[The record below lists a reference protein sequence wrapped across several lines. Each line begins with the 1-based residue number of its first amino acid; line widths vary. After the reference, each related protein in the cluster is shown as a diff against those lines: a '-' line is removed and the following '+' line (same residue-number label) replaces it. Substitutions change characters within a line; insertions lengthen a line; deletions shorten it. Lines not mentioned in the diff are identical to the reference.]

1 MKTHPILPALGC
13 AALVAGAVLPCLAE
27 TAATEARIES
37 LLARMTLEEKI
48 TLLSGDESDFNAQ
61 GLPRLGIPS
70 IRMGDGPAGIRIG
83 RATAFPSP
91 INLAASW
98 DVSLADRY
106 GSALAEETL
115 AKGRTCILGPCV
127 GIHRFPLS
135 GRNFESFGE
144 DPWLSSRIGVGVIR
158 GVQSRRV
165 VATVKHFAVNDQ
177 EWERREINVLVD
189 ERTLREIHLP
199 AFEAAVKEAGV
210 WAVMTS
216 YNRINGPHG
225 SQCDQLINGVLK
237 GDWGFRGIV
246 MSDWESVYTAVGAAN
261 AGLDL
266 EMPSALWMGEALLSA
281 VQAGRVREAVI
292 DDKVRRHLRVRL
304 EAGLF
309 ERPAPPEAEGVVR
322 SEAHRALAQEIAARS
337 MVLLKN
343 DGLLPLAPER
353 LRRVALIGPAMNHAR
368 TGGGGSSLVLP
379 WRTVS
384 PLQGI
389 TALLAGRA
397 ECVFEEG
404 VLIDMYRPEPIPA
417 ECFRTPDDSGPGLRA
432 EYFDNADCAGT
443 PVSAQV
449 EPRIFLELIGGT
461 PDPRLNKDLF
471 SIRWAGR
478 FTPPVTHDYELALC
492 SDDGSRLWIDG
503 QLVIDHWG
511 PHSLATKTGSIRLE
525 GGRTYEIRAEYCE
538 LGGDATMIL
547 GWKAPSDRTP
557 PPSIEAAVAAAR
569 SADVAI
575 VAVGQASFLEGE
587 GRDVADFRLPGGQDE
602 LVQAVAAANPNTV
615 VVVYGGVP
623 QLMEHWIGKVR
634 AVFAAFYPG
643 QEGGGALADLLLG
656 RISPSGKL
664 PFSYIQRRDQ
674 SPAFADYQDPGL
686 KSRYDEGVFVGYRY
700 LDQNRLRPLF
710 PFGHGLTYTTFR
722 YSDLRLAP
730 APDGTCVATVAI
742 TNTGMVAAEETVQ
755 LYVAPPAGT
764 AVPRPPQELKAFT
777 KVALAPGETRT
788 VALPLG
794 HRAFQYFDPQ
804 QRDWASTPGSHEIRV
819 GASSRDIRLTERL
832 ERPQ

>member
-1 MKTHPILPALGC
+1 M
-13 AALVAGAVLPCLAE
+13 
-27 TAATEARIES
+27 
-37 LLARMTLEEKI
+37 
-48 TLLSGDESDFNAQ
+48 
-61 GLPRLGIPS
+61 
-70 IRMGDGPAGIRIG
+70 
-83 RATAFPSP
+83 
-91 INLAASW
+91 
-98 DVSLADRY
+98 
-106 GSALAEETL
+106 
-115 AKGRTCILGPCV
+115 
-127 GIHRFPLS
+127 
-135 GRNFESFGE
+135 
-144 DPWLSSRIGVGVIR
+144 
-158 GVQSRRV
+158 
-165 VATVKHFAVNDQ
+165 
-177 EWERREINVLVD
+177 
-189 ERTLREIHLP
+189 
-199 AFEAAVKEAGV
+199 
-210 WAVMTS
+210 
-216 YNRINGPHG
+216 
-225 SQCDQLINGVLK
+225 
-237 GDWGFRGIV
+237 
-246 MSDWESVYTAVGAAN
+246 
-261 AGLDL
+261 
-266 EMPSALWMGEALLSA
+266 
-281 VQAGRVREAVI
+281 
-292 DDKVRRHLRVRL
+292 
-304 EAGLF
+304 
-309 ERPAPPEAEGVVR
+309 
-322 SEAHRALAQEIAARS
+322 
-337 MVLLKN
+337 
-343 DGLLPLAPER
+343 
-353 LRRVALIGPAMNHAR
+353 
-368 TGGGGSSLVLP
+368 
-379 WRTVS
+379 
-384 PLQGI
+384 
-389 TALLAGRA
+389 
-397 ECVFEEG
+397 
-404 VLIDMYRPEPIPA
+404 
-417 ECFRTPDDSGPGLRA
+417 
-432 EYFDNADCAGT
+432 
-443 PVSAQV
+443 
-449 EPRIFLELIGGT
+449 
-461 PDPRLNKDLF
+461 
-471 SIRWAGR
+471 
-478 FTPPVTHDYELALC
+478 
-492 SDDGSRLWIDG
+492 
-503 QLVIDHWG
+503 IDHWG

>member
-478 FTPPVTHDYELALC
+478 FTPPVAHDYELALC